1 MLISLVFIYYFF
13 FKSETNYN
21 NKETTFLILGIISLA
36 ISWSFITYKQK
47 IKESLISLIIGPY
60 LLASFVLQSGLFTD
74 RSRDLREAMENIP
87 KTDLI
92 KNQIIKVDKSGM
104 NNSEAVSKI
113 IRISLMTPNLG
124 KSIEKIND
132 LNSSELAWSTNTDVK
147 NNANIS
153 YEIIYEHENISPWK
167 LIKRN

>member
-1 MLISLVFIYYFF
+1 M
-13 FKSETNYN
+13 
-21 NKETTFLILGIISLA
+21 
-36 ISWSFITYKQK
+36 
-47 IKESLISLIIGPY
+47 IIGPY

-124 KSIEKIND
+124 HSIEKIND
-132 LNSSELAWSTNTDVK
+132 LNSSELAWSTNTDGK
-147 NNANIS
+147 NDANIS
-153 YEIIYEHENISPWK
+153 YEIIYENENITPWK